1 MVYRRLSTFFSK
13 WEILYHLFMI
23 PIIFPIGNYYFIGS
37 RYFTEWWVFV
47 LGTLLVFLL
56 YSFSVV
62 VLTLAIRWVIRRYP
76 AAQQATERTL
86 TMLVVVSGLT
96 VALAIFSVF
105 IYSFFPNLGTQFNW
119 KSIRPILILG
129 LVFDLFLC
137 TMLDVFYIYTQWQQD
152 LNENEQLKREALQNR
167 LNALKMQI
175 NPHFLFNSLNSLS
188 SLISEDR
195 RRAERFVDELAK
207 VYRYMLQAHNHSLVP
222 LESELDFL
230 VSYSSLL
237 NTRYGY
243 SLRIDL
249 CIDPIYYAYSLPPLS
264 LQTLIDNAIKHNT
277 MSPAKPLAISIRAT
291 QNKRLIVQ
299 NTLQRKVVRV
309 AMTQAK
315 LSDLALK
322 YRLIS
327 DTDLRVI
334 ETDTH
339 FGVTLP
345 LLTIPQVAKA

>member
-1 MVYRRLSTFFSK
+1 MVYRHLSNFFSK

-23 PIIFPIGNYYFIGS
+23 LILFPIGNYYFIGS
-37 RYFTEWWVFV
+37 RYFTNWWVFC
-47 LGTLLVFLL
+47 LGTTLVFLL

-96 VALAIFSVF
+96 VVLAVFDVF
-105 IYSFFPNLGTQFNW
+105 IYSLFTDLGTEFNW
-119 KSIRPILILG
+119 KTIRPILILG

-137 TMLDVFYIYTQWQQD
+137 TMLDVFYIYTQWQHD
-152 LNENEQLKREALQNR
+152 LNENEQLKREALQNK

-188 SLISEDR
+188 SLISEDHQK
-195 RRAERFVDELAK
+195 AERFVDELAK
-207 VYRYMLQAHNHSLVP
+207 VYRYMLQAHTHGLVP
-222 LESELDFL
+222 LESEVDFL
-230 VSYSSLL
+230 VTYSSLL
-237 NTRYGY
+237 STRYGY

-249 CIDPIYYAYSLPPLS
+249 CIDPIYYAYTLPPLS

-277 MSPAKPLAISIRAT
+277 MSPAKPLTISIRTT

-299 NTLQRKVVRV
+299 NTLQRKVIRV
-309 AMTQAK
+309 TMSQAK
-315 LSDLALK
+315 LADLSLK

-327 DTDLRVI
+327 DMDLRVI

-345 LLTIPQVAKA
+345 LFMAPQVARS